1 MDHENLT
8 YWKSPKK
15 LMEQMV
21 HWHEKLQDYN
31 FKILHI
37 PRKMNTPADALSQ
50 PNGQDI
56 QESTKD
62 VSLIP
67 PEAFLWIFRPNSD
80 DSLELRIV
88 EGQQR
93 HCKVIEEWAKNL
105 PIQEL

>member
-1 MDHENLT
+1 VLEHWCLYLIWTEQPFIIETDHKNLM

-15 LMEQMV
+15 LMGRMA

-37 PRKMNTPADALSQ
+37 PGKMNTLADALLR

-56 QESTKD
+56 QESTKE

-67 PEAFLWIFRPNSD
+67 LEAFLQIFGPNLD
-80 DSLELRIV
+80 NSLESRIV
-88 EGQQR
+88 SSQ
-93 HCKVIEEWAKNL
+93 
-105 PIQEL
+105 